1 MSVLMPEDQIANLVP
16 AVQNAARIL
25 RHIASSGRPQGAT
38 EVAREAKLS
47 VSSAF
52 KILRTLHHEG
62 LVTFDQNAKTY
73 EAGMG
78 LLEFAIPLIGSSS
91 GDLIGP
97 TLRTIADE
105 NRVMIAL
112 WQITADNRIVLTDRF
127 AAPNIVQVVLAPNS
141 RLPVF
146 AGATGRCY
154 AASLGLNKEEVRS
167 GYDSIRWQRDPGFEN
182 YWRDVVAARE
192 TGTAQD
198 RGHLFR
204 GLDMVAALA
213 CDATG
218 APRLAMSSIMIAGQQ
233 SDDNLTRVGQALAE
247 AAGQVE
253 NVVFGRHRR
262 QTSQSYER
270 NENV

>member
-1 MSVLMPEDQIANLVP
+1 MHEDQIAHLVP
-16 AVQNAARIL
+16 AVQNATRIL
-25 RHIASSGRPQGAT
+25 RQIASSGRPQGAT
-38 EVAREAKLS
+38 EIAREAGLS

-52 KILRTLHHEG
+52 KILRTLRHEG
-62 LVTFDQNAKTY
+62 LVAFDQDAKTY
-73 EAGMG
+73 DAGMG
-78 LLEFAIPLIGSSS
+78 LLEFAIPLLGSSP

-97 TLRTIADE
+97 TLKTIADE
-105 NRVMIAL
+105 HRVMIAL
-112 WQITADNRIVLTDRF
+112 WQITAENRIVLTDRF
-127 AAPNIVQVVLAPNS
+127 AARDIVQVVLAPNS

-154 AASLGLNKEEVRS
+154 AASLGLSKEDVRS
-167 GYDSIRWQRDPGFEN
+167 GYDSIRWQTEPGFES

-218 APRLAMSSIMIAGQQ
+218 APRLAMSSITIAGQQ
-233 SDDNLTRVGQALAE
+233 SDDNLTRVEQALAG

-253 NVVFGRHRR
+253 KIVFGRYRR
-262 QTSQSYER
+262 ETSQSYEG